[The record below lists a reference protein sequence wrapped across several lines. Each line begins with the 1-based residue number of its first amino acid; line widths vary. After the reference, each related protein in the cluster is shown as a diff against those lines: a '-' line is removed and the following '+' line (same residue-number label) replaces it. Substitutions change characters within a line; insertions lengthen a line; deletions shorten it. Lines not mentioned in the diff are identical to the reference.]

1 MIKIF
6 EAINNLGLSLVIE
19 NDTVHVRWEHQDF
32 LYFELEALT
41 KQSDLKDNILE
52 RIDLALQTEQDY
64 EHKRMLNN
72 LKESL

>member
-6 EAINNLGLSLVIE
+6 EAINQLGLSLVIE
-19 NDTVHVRWEHQDF
+19 NDTVHVRWEQQDF

-41 KQSDLKDNILE
+41 RQSDLKDNILE